1 LHQPVKVF
9 GRSCLL
15 PEVITMS
22 TWNRSDSPHVLR
34 ALDSVFSQLGGK
46 PDLESGPEAAPTGQD
61 SPAAAGPAEIQPPP
75 KVETQA
81 DLQAAY
87 EWLQRERKRLENYT
101 NSQLARL
108 KNEHAAMLSRHY
120 TNEQV
125 LILRSQELANK
136 EEFLTR
142 QTRSLQTQAEQL
154 AEREKALA
162 AQREDL
168 CRAHDD
174 YAAVQ
179 ESCTGARKDAE
190 VQHALLDTLRA
201 EAIAVQRDR
210 EKAREDLDEMEKR
223 LEQQREAREREQAL
237 LAARQAELDQRFN
250 ALQKAEDATE
260 RRLRELDDLEAR
272 LQQEIEDQ
280 ENRLAAERKAV
291 AAMAAQLRQQ
301 SQDAN
306 GPKRREEIL
315 ARLRAHRAQTG
326 PAR

>member
-1 LHQPVKVF
+1 
-9 GRSCLL
+9 
-15 PEVITMS
+15 MS
-22 TWNRSDSPHVLR
+22 AWNRSDSPHVLR

-46 PDLESGPEAAPTGQD
+46 PDLESGPEAGATAPD
-61 SPAAAGPAEIQPPP
+61 STAAASPAEIQPPP

-87 EWLQRERKRLENYT
+87 EWLLRERKRLENYT

-125 LILRSQELANK
+125 LILRTQELANK

-142 QTRSLQTQAEQL
+142 QTRSLQEQAAQL
-154 AEREKALA
+154 AERERALA
-162 AQREDL
+162 DQREDL
-168 CRAHDD
+168 CRAHDEH
-174 YAAVQ
+174 AAVQ
-179 ESCTGARKDAE
+179 ESCDGARHDAE

-201 EAIAVQRDR
+201 ETVAVQRDR
-210 EKAREDLDEMEKR
+210 EKARADLDVMEQR
-223 LEQQREAREREQAL
+223 LEQQREGREREQAL

-250 ALQKAEDATE
+250 ALQKAEEATE

-280 ENRLAAERKAV
+280 EHRLAAERKAV

-301 SQDAN
+301 AQEPN

-315 ARLRAHRAQTG
+315 ARLRAHRAQPDPT
-326 PAR
+326 R

>member
-1 LHQPVKVF
+1 
-9 GRSCLL
+9 
-15 PEVITMS
+15 MN
-22 TWNRSDSPHVLR
+22 TWNRNESPHVLR
-34 ALDSVFSQLGGK
+34 ALDSVFSQLGGN
-46 PDLESGPEAAPTGQD
+46 PDLESGPDTLPMGQ
-61 SPAAAGPAEIQPPP
+61 PHAGAAGTPSGAALVEIQAPP

-108 KNEHAAMLSRHY
+108 QNEHAAMLSRHY

-142 QTRSLQTQAEQL
+142 QTRSLQQQAEQL
-154 AEREKALA
+154 AQRETALA

-168 CRAHDD
+168 CRAHDEN
-174 YAAVQ
+174 AAVQ
-179 ESCTGARKDAE
+179 ESCTGARPDAD
-190 VQHALLDTLRA
+190 VQHALLDTLRS
-201 EAIAVQRDR
+201 ETLAIQHDR
-210 EKAREDLDEMEKR
+210 EKAREDLEVMEKR
-223 LEQQREAREREQAL
+223 LEQQREARDREQAL
-237 LAARQAELDQRFN
+237 LATRQAELDQRFS
-250 ALQKAEDATE
+250 ALEKAQEATE

-291 AAMAAQLRQQ
+291 AAMAAHLRQQ
-301 SQDAN
+301 AQEPS
-306 GPKRREEIL
+306 GPKRPEEIL
-315 ARLRAHRAQTG
+315 ARLRAERSTPG